1 MQTPLPVDWADPPH
15 ELLGFIA
22 QFLAAGAIGFRYFA
36 LRLPRVEADRP
47 FYDDAAQ
54 RSAVIGVVGVA
65 LSIVLMVLGL
75 PALAARRHVTAT
87 ALLTSD
93 SQTMLQAGFLIVAI
107 IGFVL
112 CAMRIAA
119 GWPLAAV
126 GVIVASLRAVFSG
139 RWASLVNPVHV
150 LAAGLWI
157 GTLFVL
163 VTAGISALFRNEATR
178 ERRGI
183 IAADLVNGFSPFALT
198 MGAIVVLFGVITAW
212 RHLHVL
218 SNLWATPYGITLIVK
233 LVFVAAVFGLGA
245 WNWRRQRPMLGSEP
259 AAVAIRRSA
268 KAELTVAG
276 VVLVIT
282 SLLVSLPSPRPPGAV
297 PRAGVGAPTA
307 AP

>member
-1 MQTPLPVDWADPPH
+1 MQTPLPVDWTDPPH
-15 ELLGFIA
+15 ELIGFIA

-36 LRLPRVEADRP
+36 LRMPRVQADRP

-54 RSAVIGVVGVA
+54 RSAIFGVIGIG
-65 LSIVLMVLGL
+65 LSIALMVLGL
-75 PALAARRHVTAT
+75 PALAARRHTTAA

-93 SQTMLQAGFLIVAI
+93 VTTMLQAAFLIIALIGFLLGTV
-107 IGFVL
+107 
-112 CAMRIAA
+112 RTAA
-119 GWPLAAV
+119 GWPLAAI
-126 GVIVASLRAVFSG
+126 GVIVNALRAVFTG
-139 RWASLVNPVHV
+139 KWASLVNPIHV

-163 VTAGISALFRNEATR
+163 VTAGLSALFRNETTA
-178 ERRGI
+178 ERRGV
-183 IAADLVNGFSPFALT
+183 IAADLVNGFSPLALT
-198 MGAIVVLFGVITAW
+198 MGGVVVLFGVITAW

-245 WNWRRQRPMLGSEP
+245 WNWRRQRPTLGSEP
-259 AAVAIRRSA
+259 AAAAIRRSA

-282 SLLVSLPSPRPPGAV
+282 SLLVSLPSPRPPGAA
-297 PRAGVGAPTA
+297 PRAGAPA
-307 AP
+307 GRP